1 MEIETLCSSLCPLT
15 TALIW
20 RPSPKRPVGTRD
32 SLARSIFSQRA
43 ERTDSGARRPRGPGR
58 PHGACAHGEPRG
70 LVSPSAG
77 RRLPQTAPPRARR
90 SPERLALQLSTRW
103 IVDGR
108 GAPGRLSPCSFAF
121 PAGGQTLGRGR
132 RGRSERRARPCARA
146 SAARSPPTPGFA
158 LVVLV
163 TCSQLP
169 MGDGARGTRG
179 GDGARAG
186 VQGRSL
192 SPPCP
197 SRAGHH
203 RPFVQRLHTAR
214 APAGQPL
221 GSVRCSRWP
230 SRGLRARVRVPP
242 VLPNDATVT
251 TFMTAYCY
259 NCSVFY

>member
-1 MEIETLCSSLCPLT
+1 MRKKEEDMKGKPKGGMEIETLCSSLCPLT

-43 ERTDSGARRPRGPGR
+43 ERTDSGGGDPGDQGVRTAPARMGSPGVWSAPARGAGSPKRPL
-58 PHGACAHGEPRG
+58 RG
-70 LVSPSAG
+70 LGAAQSGS
-77 RRLPQTAPPRARR
+77 
-90 SPERLALQLSTRW
+90 LSTRW

-132 RGRSERRARPCARA
+132 RGRSERRARPRAQA

-169 MGDGARGTRG
+169 VGDGT
-179 GDGARAG
+179 RAG

-192 SPPCP
+192 SPPCS
-197 SRAGHH
+197 SRAGHP
-203 RPFVQRLHTAR
+203 RPFVQRVHTAR
-214 APAGQPL
+214 APRRSATRQRPMLTLAVAGSP
-221 GSVRCSRWP
+221 CSC
-230 SRGLRARVRVPP
+230 SSPP
-242 VLPNDATVT
+242 GFT
-251 TFMTAYCY
+251 
-259 NCSVFY
+259 

>member
-1 MEIETLCSSLCPLT
+1 MKGKPKGGMEIETLCSSLCPLT

-43 ERTDSGARRPRGPGR
+43 ERTDSGGGDPGDQGVRTAPARTGSPGVWSARARGAGSPKRPL
-58 PHGACAHGEPRG
+58 RG
-70 LVSPSAG
+70 LGAAQSDS
-77 RRLPQTAPPRARR
+77 
-90 SPERLALQLSTRW
+90 LSTRW
-103 IVDGR
+103 IVDGL

-203 RPFVQRLHTAR
+203 RPFVQRVHTAR
-214 APAGQPL
+214 APRRSATRQRPMLTLAVAGSP
-221 GSVRCSRWP
+221 CSC
-230 SRGLRARVRVPP
+230 SSPP
-242 VLPNDATVT
+242 GFT
-251 TFMTAYCY
+251 
-259 NCSVFY
+259 